1 MDDHNRIWIGFGYG
15 EWGGNL
21 FVFDTGKRRFLRPK
35 LYDYRITLNPVR
47 SFAQSDKNVFMTA
60 GMAHFT
66 THGSIVA
73 FDDLSARV
81 VLSSE
86 SAWVPDTTAQGPF
99 KGGKFLKGGEY
110 IGLAAYNS
118 QENTCIFTRKMAFL
132 KETLIMT

>member
-35 LYDYRITLNPVR
+35 LYDYRITLNPVQ

-86 SAWVPDTTAQGPF
+86 VAWVRILPH
-99 KGGKFLKGGEY
+99 KGH
-110 IGLAAYNS
+110 S
-118 QENTCIFTRKMAFL
+118 
-132 KETLIMT
+132 KEGNF